1 MQVSFSYWVQK
12 SRRGWE
18 SFDDEN
24 DFVSELNTQNVVNS
38 EVRVVISRGD
48 HTLQKLS
55 IPVKKDSFSMEDIHK
70 TVDIYLNAL
79 GG

>member
-1 MQVSFSYWVQK
+1 MEVSFSYWLQK

-18 SFDDEN
+18 SFDEEDQ
-24 DFVSELNTQNVVNS
+24 FTSELATPNVVNS

-48 HTLQKLS
+48 HTVQKLT
-55 IPVKKDSFSMEDIHK
+55 IPVNKNSFSMDEVHK